1 MYNEGVGILDLTVDL
16 AARRQASGTT
26 AGTENKHMGVQIGTS
41 GVPDIIVKGQTE
53 MGEGSGRFH

>member
-1 MYNEGVGILDLTVDL
+1 MGILDLTVDL

-26 AGTENKHMGVQIGTS
+26 AGTENKRMGGQVGTS
-41 GVPDIIVKGQTE
+41 GVPDIIVMGQTE